1 MQVYARKMFF
11 KAKKNMGHLLLKR
24 EKGRQQN
31 IYRTF
36 NYLFNS
42 LSRLNLIVVLY
53 ASLNCQTYIIESY
66 ATIFNSVLL

>member
-1 MQVYARKMFF
+1 MR
-11 KAKKNMGHLLLKR
+11 AKCFLKQKRNMGHLLLKR
-24 EKGRQQN
+24 EKRIQQN

-36 NYLFNS
+36 NYRFNN

-53 ASLNCQTYIIESY
+53 ASLNYQTYITESY

>member
-1 MQVYARKMFF
+1 MR
-11 KAKKNMGHLLLKR
+11 AKCFLKQKNMGHLLLKR
-24 EKGRQQN
+24 EKGIQQN